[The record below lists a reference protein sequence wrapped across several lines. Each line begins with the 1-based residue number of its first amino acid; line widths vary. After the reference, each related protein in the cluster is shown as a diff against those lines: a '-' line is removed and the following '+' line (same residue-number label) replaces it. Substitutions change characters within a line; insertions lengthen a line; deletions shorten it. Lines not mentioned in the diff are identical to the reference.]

1 MLIVYITPD
10 KKFIS
15 IYWEKK
21 FDEKFKIKLDSK
33 INYQNSFLKTP
44 KSKKINIYMLQ
55 SSDNMLNKRIM
66 ENLSSNLNSEKTK
79 YENDYFFSNNNFIK
93 EKREKNSFL
102 KDKNYNNI
110 LESHSNSY
118 KINIM
123 NSKNSYEE
131 KNNNV
136 KYFEKIDKKNY
147 GSNLKFKAKAY

>member
-21 FDEKFKIKLDSK
+21 FDEKYKIYLDSK

-44 KSKKINIYMLQ
+44 KSKKINIYILQ
-55 SSDNMLNKRIM
+55 SSENMLNKCIM
-66 ENLSSNLNSEKTK
+66 ENSTSNLNSEKTK

-93 EKREKNSFL
+93 EKTEKNSFL
-102 KDKNYNNI
+102 KDKNYYNI
-110 LESHSNSY
+110 YESHSNSY

-123 NSKNSYEE
+123 NAKN
-131 KNNNV
+131 
-136 KYFEKIDKKNY
+136 FF
-147 GSNLKFKAKAY
+147 KFKILK